1 MPSLTFIC
9 IAILACMYSGI
20 SVNLD
25 RQQHAVL
32 GGTFVDVGAN
42 IGSCSFL
49 LASKGHHVHSLEA
62 NPKNQAMIED
72 TLAANDAMKGTVT
85 LYKMGAGDVKRDN
98 IPIFEDPGNSGN
110 TIVDQVKISGAEVT
124 VMTRSSARRYSPRRS
139 KVTAH
144 AFPPH
149 SLSFPLSRCTG
160 R

>member
-1 MPSLTFIC
+1 M
-9 IAILACMYSGI
+9 
-20 SVNLD
+20 
-25 RQQHAVL
+25 L

-110 TIVDQVKISGAEVT
+110 TIVDQVRIISGAEVM
-124 VMTRSSARRYSPRRS
+124 VMMLSSAHCLVHAVTASSPR
-139 KVTAH
+139 
-144 AFPPH
+144 
-149 SLSFPLSRCTG
+149 
-160 R
+160 